1 MVYLSILQ
9 GQCEKHVRKKERG
22 TIMMSKLVMALVFV
36 AFVAVAGGFVAL
48 AAWDVPVAQTPVE
61 KTLDASHFLQKSS

>member
-1 MVYLSILQ
+1 
-9 GQCEKHVRKKERG
+9 
-22 TIMMSKLVMALVFV
+22 MMSKLVMALVFV